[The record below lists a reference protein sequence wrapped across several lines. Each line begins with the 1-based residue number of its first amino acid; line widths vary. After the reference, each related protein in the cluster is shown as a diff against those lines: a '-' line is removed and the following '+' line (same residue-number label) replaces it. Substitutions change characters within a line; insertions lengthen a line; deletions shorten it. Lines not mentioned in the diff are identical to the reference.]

1 MRRNKRTTTTS
12 SAAWSNA
19 GWHEQLD
26 NLGRQQPTHQALTR
40 LIRMN
45 TVTCEQDIVNRLAG
59 NLSVAL
65 EGVENVNQ
73 GQ

>member
-1 MRRNKRTTTTS
+1 
-12 SAAWSNA
+12 
-19 GWHEQLD
+19 
-26 NLGRQQPTHQALTR
+26 LGRQQSTHQALTH
-40 LIRMN
+40 LIRVN

-59 NLSVAL
+59 NLSVVL